1 MRKFVKFNIIA
12 LIMIF
17 IVFVINTKTTYAN
30 SNELNAYEDYI
41 SYYQDSDEIYD
52 MSDRNDIKPLNYSIR
67 DFESF
72 LYASNLEYLE
82 NEQKIKV
89 NGTDPI
95 SNIIPIEF
103 FYNEIENVFVG
114 KEYIYFIKTEEIR
127 ELNEIIAYKSHVAV
141 IDINDNIKNNM
152 ITNSYIE
159 LSLNRLFE
167 YEYVTVLKTK
177 DYILPYWELNMSILN
192 EMIISNNID
201 DDYVIIPL
209 VDISYAR
216 IEKNQFPAVNVSN
229 INMLSTFI
237 NSNDYNEY
245 NNNYNMMNDD
255 GYFFTGMTVDY
266 YATRVT
272 VGSKKYLK
280 QSIKTIVDII
290 GFLPI

>member
-103 FYNEIENVFVG
+103 FYNEKQKIIIECGENAN
-114 KEYIYFIKTEEIR
+114 T
-127 ELNEIIAYKSHVAV
+127 
-141 IDINDNIKNNM
+141 
-152 ITNSYIE
+152 
-159 LSLNRLFE
+159 
-167 YEYVTVLKTK
+167 
-177 DYILPYWELNMSILN
+177 
-192 EMIISNNID
+192 
-201 DDYVIIPL
+201 
-209 VDISYAR
+209 
-216 IEKNQFPAVNVSN
+216 
-229 INMLSTFI
+229 
-237 NSNDYNEY
+237 
-245 NNNYNMMNDD
+245 
-255 GYFFTGMTVDY
+255 
-266 YATRVT
+266 
-272 VGSKKYLK
+272 
-280 QSIKTIVDII
+280 
-290 GFLPI
+290 